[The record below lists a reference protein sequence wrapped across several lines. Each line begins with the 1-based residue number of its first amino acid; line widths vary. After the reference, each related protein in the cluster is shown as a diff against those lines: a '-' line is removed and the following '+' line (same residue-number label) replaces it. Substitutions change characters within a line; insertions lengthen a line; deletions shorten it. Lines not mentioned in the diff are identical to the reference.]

1 MSQINAAKDGNGVTQ
16 RGKIKKDEQTLKTV
30 SRFQGNS
37 GDADEN
43 KSPVFLG
50 SWNLKKRGEPFFF
63 LI

>member
-43 KSPVFLG
+43 KSPVFWRLEF
-50 SWNLKKRGEPFFF
+50 KEERGDK
-63 LI
+63 